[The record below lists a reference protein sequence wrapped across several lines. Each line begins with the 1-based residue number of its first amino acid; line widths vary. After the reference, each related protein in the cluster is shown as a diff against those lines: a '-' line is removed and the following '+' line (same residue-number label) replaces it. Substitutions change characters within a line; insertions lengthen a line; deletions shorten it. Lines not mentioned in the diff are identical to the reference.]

1 MMKGVINKMHTQHG
15 DVVQYK
21 LPIAD
26 DLIEMNPLIGQSIN
40 LSYTGNIFCINCGR
54 KTSKSFNQGY
64 CFPCFRSLAECDQCI
79 MRPEQCHFD
88 QGTCRDEAWGMANCM
103 QPHFVYLANSSGLKV
118 GITRHS
124 QIPTRWMDQG
134 ASSAMPLFKV
144 ASRLTSGLVEV
155 MFKAH
160 ISDRTDWRK
169 MLKGVPDNV
178 DLKIKAEELIELV
191 DNDIAEEQRIKISDF
206 EIVALP
212 KVYTFNYPVEH
223 YPEIV
228 KAHNLDKTPEIE
240 GILHGIKG
248 QYLIFNNGVLNIRKY
263 GGYEINFEA

>member
-1 MMKGVINKMHTQHG
+1 MMKGVINKMLTHHL

-26 DLIEMNPLIGQSIN
+26 NLIEMNPLVGQSI
-40 LSYTGNIFCINCGR
+40 SVSFTGNIFCINCGR

-79 MRPEQCHFD
+79 MRPELCHFD
-88 QGTCRDEAWGMANCM
+88 KGTCRDEAWGMANCM

-118 GITRHS
+118 GITRHT

-134 ASSAMPLFKV
+134 ASCAMPLFKV

-155 MFKAH
+155 MFKSH

-169 MLKGVPDNV
+169 MLKGDPDGV
-178 DLKIKAEELIELV
+178 DLISKGEELAELV
-191 DNDIAEEQRIKISDF
+191 DNDIACEQRIKISDF
-206 EIVALP
+206 EMVASP
-212 KVYTFNYPVEH
+212 KIYTFNYPVKR
-223 YPEIV
+223 YPKTIR
-228 KAHNLDKTPEIE
+228 AHNLDKTPKIQ
-240 GILHGIKG
+240 GLLQGIKG
-248 QYLIFNNGVLNIRKY
+248 QYLIFDNGVLNIRKY
-263 GGYEINFEA
+263 GGYEIIVET